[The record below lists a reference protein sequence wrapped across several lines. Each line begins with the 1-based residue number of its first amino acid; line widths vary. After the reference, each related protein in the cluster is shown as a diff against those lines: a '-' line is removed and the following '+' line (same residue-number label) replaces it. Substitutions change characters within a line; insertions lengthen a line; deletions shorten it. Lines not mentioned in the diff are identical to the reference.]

1 MCSFDNKRFLLDD
14 NISSLAYGH
23 YSITNKITVEEVES
37 PIQSLTL
44 TQAQVVEKRLPG
56 FAYTGQMR
64 KPVHVSEKGDVAAVK
79 SVQDLEVSTG
89 IHEGETIPLPR
100 EPISEETLNEIP
112 ESPTRNDA
120 HELWTDESSMGSNE
134 EDSIFDSDDEPEE
147 VEVRFDE
154 AEVEETIV
162 QAVKKSSRMRESS
175 EENLDA
181 PLHKLKNN

>member
-1 MCSFDNKRFLLDD
+1 LCSFDNKRFLLDD

-23 YSITNKITVEEVES
+23 YSITNKISVEEVET

-56 FAYTGQMR
+56 FAYHGQMR
-64 KPVHVSEKGDVAAVK
+64 KPVHVSEKGEVSAVK

-89 IHEGETIPLPR
+89 IHEVATIPLPR
-100 EPISEETLNEIP
+100 EPISEEIFNEIP

-134 EDSIFDSDDEPEE
+134 EDSIFDSEEEADE

-154 AEVEETIV
+154 AEVDEKIV
-162 QAVKKSSRMRESS
+162 ESVKKSSRKRVSS
-175 EENLDA
+175 EENTDA
-181 PLHKLKNN
+181 PIHKLKNY